1 MRLLIVEDE
10 PRLLRSLAKALREEG
25 YAVDTAATG
34 EDGLFKARTY
44 EYDCIVLDI
53 MLPLLDGWEL
63 LKRLRTEKKTPVL
76 MLTARDAGPD
86 RVRGLDLGADDYL
99 VKPFDLPELQARLRA
114 LIRRSTGQAQP
125 CIQVGEVVIDTR
137 SRTASR
143 AGQPV
148 TLTAREY
155 SIVEYLALHR
165 GQVVSRTELYDHL
178 MDETDDTISNLMD
191 VHIFAIRKKLGQS
204 LIATRRGLGYSIE

>member
-10 PRLLRSLAKALREEG
+10 PRLVRSLAKALREEG

-34 EDGLFKARTY
+34 EDGIFKARTY
-44 EYDCIVLDI
+44 EYDCILLDV

-63 LKRLRTEKKTPVL
+63 LKRLRIEKKTPVL

-114 LIRRSTGQAQP
+114 LIRRTTGQAQP
-125 CIQVGEVVIDTR
+125 CIEVGEVVIDTR
-137 SRTASR
+137 SRTATR

-148 TLTAREY
+148 ILTAREY

-165 GQVVSRTELYDHL
+165 GQVVSRTELYDHV
-178 MDETDDTISNLMD
+178 MDENDDTLSNLMD

-204 LIATRRGLGYSIE
+204 LIATRRGMGYSIE